1 MPAGLL
7 RHLWRGLRHALGTV
21 LGWASVAFLAA
32 GIVVEAVAYFA
43 SGPSALLA
51 MTTHMAALALAIAV
65 GYGVG
70 FTVLVGETVG
80 LLARGAGDLERMGVS
95 EIERLERIK
104 QPQ

>member
-1 MPAGLL
+1 MPVGLFG
-7 RHLWRGLRHALGTV
+7 HLWRGLRHALGKV
-21 LGWASVAFLAA
+21 LGWAGVAFLAT
-32 GIVVEAVAYFA
+32 GLVVETVAYFA
-43 SGPSALLA
+43 AGQSALLT

>member
-1 MPAGLL
+1 MPAGLFG
-7 RHLWRGLRHALGTV
+7 HLWRGLRHALGTV
-21 LGWASVAFLAA
+21 LGWTGVAFLAT
-32 GIVVEAVAYFA
+32 GIVVELVAYLA
-43 SGPSALLA
+43 TGPSALLA
-51 MTTHMAALALAIAV
+51 ATTHMAALALAIAV

-70 FTVLVGETVG
+70 FTVLVGETIG